1 MAGRDSQDPRTVLE
15 QLLRAQDRTYEEIAA
30 DFDKKAR
37 QLDERG
43 VSITARHL
51 RRLASGERVGTT
63 PATRRVLQAMFGKP
77 IGELL
82 KAWDP
87 DDATVPAAAIA
98 PQSDVELLT
107 MAAKKSR
114 DFSLSKQVVTSP
126 EVIDRLEGEV
136 RELASVF
143 QRTPVPTILG
153 RLVAVQDTVLASL
166 ELRQKPTNA
175 RQLYF
180 LASVI
185 SGILAHVGNDL
196 GKPTIAMDHTRSG
209 FIWAE
214 YADHN
219 GLRAWIRGIQS
230 YVCFWAGRPRQSLSY
245 AQSGATFAQDGIG
258 TTVSWLLASEAR
270 AWAAL
275 GNADEVRSA
284 LRMADEA
291 NDRTTPSDLDGF
303 GGPCTFGRPKHLY
316 YSARALATLPDL
328 ADAARDTA
336 ALAVDAYQD
345 QNDADWDYN
354 CLADSQISL
363 ALARLSFGD
372 LDGAAEPLRP
382 VFELAPEQR
391 VADIVSTI
399 GLVHRS
405 LNQFATDQHARD
417 LQEQIEVFTRASLPQ
432 FPM

>member
-15 QLLRAQDRTYEEIAA
+15 HLLRAQDRTYEEIAA
-30 DFDKKAR
+30 DFEKKAR

-51 RRLASGERVGTT
+51 RRLASGERLGTT
-63 PATRRVLQAMFGKP
+63 PATRRVLQAMFGRP
-77 IGELL
+77 VGELL
-82 KAWDP
+82 QAWNP
-87 DDATVPAAAIA
+87 EEEAVSTAATA
-98 PQSDVELLT
+98 PRSDVELLT
-107 MAAKKSR
+107 MAAEKSR
-114 DFSLSKQVVTSP
+114 DFSLSKQPVTSP
-126 EVIDRLEGEV
+126 EVIDRLEDEV

-153 RLVAVQDTVLASL
+153 RLVGAQDAVLASL

-180 LASVI
+180 LAAVI

-196 GKPTIAMDHTRSG
+196 GKPAIAMDHSRSG
-209 FIWAE
+209 FVWAE

-230 YVCFWAGRPRQSLSY
+230 YLCFWAGRPRQSLSY
-245 AQSGATFAQDGIG
+245 AQSGAAFARDGIG
-258 TTVSWLLASEAR
+258 TTVSWLHASQAR

-275 GNADEVRSA
+275 GNTEEVRS
-284 LRMADEA
+284 LLSTADDLYE
-291 NDRTTPSDLDGF
+291 RTTPSDLDEF

-316 YSARALATLPDL
+316 YSARAMATLPDL
-328 ADAARDTA
+328 AESARDTA
-336 ALAVDAYQD
+336 SLAVEAYQD
-345 QNDADWDYN
+345 RNDADWDYN
-354 CLADSQISL
+354 CLADSQVSL
-363 ALARLSFGD
+363 ALARLSLGE

-391 VADIVSTI
+391 VADIVSTV

-405 LNQFATDQHARD
+405 LNQFATDQRARD